1 MGHAYLINFIIKYFM
16 FYVLMRNV
24 NECSKSIGL
33 KTIFRNIL
41 WKNDKTINFLTT
53 FYISHESGI

>member
-1 MGHAYLINFIIKYFM
+1 M

-33 KTIFRNIL
+33 KIIFRNIL
-41 WKNDKTINFLTT
+41 WKNDIAINYNHHLFITLCL
-53 FYISHESGI
+53 Y